1 MKLLLGWL
9 CLLAPVWA
17 QEGTLFF
24 SKHFPMS
31 KPEYLEII
39 VEANGEAIYKESAE
53 DDQPVKF
60 KLTPAEVKAVWEL
73 AEKTEW
79 FGRNLESGLPVAKMG
94 DKTFR
99 YTLGEKKTEA
109 KFNYTQ
115 DVDATALLDWF
126 ERMSES
132 VNLYFD
138 LERTA
143 KFERLGV
150 DRALLL
156 LEAAWDKKR
165 LLSYEIYYPLLR
177 RVIKNDSYLNRARDR
192 AARLLAVFEEA
203 RKTAE

>member
-60 KLTPAEVKAVWEL
+60 KLTPVEIKALWEL

-79 FGRNLESGLPVAKMG
+79 FNRKLESGLPVAKMG

-99 YTLGEKKTEA
+99 YTLGGKTTEA

-115 DVDATALLDWF
+115 DVEATALLDWF

-156 LEAAWDKKR
+156 IEAAWDKKR
-165 LLSYEIYYPLLR
+165 LLSYEMYYPLLR